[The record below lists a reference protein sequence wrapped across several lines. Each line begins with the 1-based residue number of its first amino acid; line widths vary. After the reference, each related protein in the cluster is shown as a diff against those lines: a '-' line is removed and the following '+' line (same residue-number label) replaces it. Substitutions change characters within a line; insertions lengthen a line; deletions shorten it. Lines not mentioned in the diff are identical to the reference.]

1 MLLARSLTSRMIS
14 RLMKGVR
21 MKKQNHALKYLR
33 NGGVNR
39 GQPFKVRKKSGVM
52 GVKGIFFFSS
62 FRRRNGTQVL
72 KGS

>member
-21 MKKQNHALKYLR
+21 MKKQNHGLKYLR

-52 GVKGIFFFSS
+52 GVKGIFFSS